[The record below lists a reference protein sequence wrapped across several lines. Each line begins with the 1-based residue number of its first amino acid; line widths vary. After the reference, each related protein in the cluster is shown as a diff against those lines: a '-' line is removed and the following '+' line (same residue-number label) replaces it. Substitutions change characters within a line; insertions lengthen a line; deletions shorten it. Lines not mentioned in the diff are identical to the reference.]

1 MFPFWY
7 DVIAPVIEAARAR
20 RVVEVGALRGDQTE
34 LMLQRLGPDVDLHV
48 IDPVPFFDPAE
59 HGRRF
64 AGRYVF
70 HRDLSVN
77 VLGDLPPMDV
87 ALIDGDHN
95 WYTVFTEL
103 NLLTDVAHRNGAP
116 MPVMVLH
123 DVGWPYGRRDL
134 YYDPSNIPAE
144 QRQPWRRAGIRR
156 AERRLVIRGGLNS
169 NLANAELEGGARNG
183 VMTAVEDFV
192 AARDQPLRRVVLPI
206 LFGLAIVV
214 SEERLAAQPAL
225 AAELDR
231 LESPGGK
238 DMLLRLGEDFRV
250 DSLVL
255 DHALLEQTTERAE
268 ALASRYLETVKRSL
282 GGETAVA
289 TLADDDRRSR
299 HADAARDIRTGLD
312 HLHAC
317 LDTVWAA
324 WVRGDVAVTGAGVG
338 VGASATM
345 AAAYLEAH
353 DHGARHQVLIAAPPT
368 SEGVAAVEQARE
380 VLDRFD
386 LLGERVRFLPGDAR
400 STPVDLNS
408 NLLAAIH
415 LAAGTAVRDVLDVL
429 DVLYPRLVPGG
440 IVVVDGLLDPATCRA
455 VEAYR
460 ARHGIETPFERS
472 GAAHAHWRVPAR
484 LTSDP

>member
-1 MFPFWY
+1 MFPFWH
-7 DVIAPVIEAARAR
+7 DVVAPVIEAARAQ

-34 LMLQRLGPDVDLHV
+34 LMLQRLGPDVELHV

-59 HGRRF
+59 HERRF

-103 NLLTDVAHRNGAP
+103 NLLADVAHRNGAP
-116 MPVMVLH
+116 LPVMVLH

-144 QRQPWRRAGIRR
+144 HRQHWRRDGIRR
-156 AERRLVIRGGLNS
+156 GERRLVGGGGLNS
-169 NLANAELEGGARNG
+169 NLANAELEGGVHNG

-192 AARDQPLRRVVLPI
+192 AARDQAVRLVVLPI

-250 DSLVL
+250 DSLVV

-282 GGETAVA
+282 GRDTSVA
-289 TLADDDRRSR
+289 
-299 HADAARDIRTGLD
+299 LD
-312 HLHAC
+312 YLQAC
-317 LDTVWAA
+317 LDTAWAA
-324 WVRGDVAVTGAGVG
+324 WVRGDIAVTGAGAG
-338 VGASATM
+338 VGASATF

-353 DHGARHQVLIAAPPT
+353 DQGARHQVLIAAPAPT
-368 SEGVAAVEQARE
+368 SDGVAAVEHPEE

-386 LLGERVRFLPGDAR
+386 LLGDRVRFLPGDAQAI
-400 STPVDLNS
+400 PVDLGS
-408 NLLAAIH
+408 SRLAAIH
-415 LAAGTAVRDVLDVL
+415 LGGGTAVHDAL

-440 IVVVDGLLDPATCRA
+440 VVVVDDLLDPATCRA

-460 ARHGIETPFERS
+460 ARSGIDTRLQRS
-472 GAAHAHWRVPAR
+472 DAGHAHWRAPPR
-484 LTSDP
+484 LMSDP